1 MMIKLKRKLTGKVR
15 SFTAATAGVA
25 LIEFAAIAPLLM
37 LMTFGTLE
45 IGRAIMVHKRFQRAT
60 AMVGD
65 LVAREKCVTAVDL
78 TGIARAAGHVMWPYD
93 TAPLKFRV
101 HSISIPSNAG
111 PNESV
116 GIVEWGWAHN
126 GMSKSEA
133 GDPKSLPSAGLVVAG
148 NTGVMVEAEYDYT
161 PLLLNLIPAVS
172 TTRSY
177 VDTVVNAPREA
188 RQVDLSP
195 TTRPTCDT

>member
-1 MMIKLKRKLTGKVR
+1 MQ
-15 SFTAATAGVA
+15 
-25 LIEFAAIAPLLM
+25 AP
-37 LMTFGTLE
+37 T
-45 IGRAIMVHKRFQRAT
+45 K
-60 AMVGD
+60 
-65 LVAREKCVTAVDL
+65 
-78 TGIARAAGHVMWPYD
+78 
-93 TAPLKFRV
+93 
-101 HSISIPSNAG
+101 
-111 PNESV
+111 SV

-195 TTRPTCDT
+195 TTRPTCGHLKAMRAAARRSSLPHFHRGGFMPPGMDFIPVALAESPSGQPSGGAILPTHLSSVFVLRKLFTRIGTLSAGARALKSLNGKIVFKELIDGSPVAAHLG